1 VATNILATLLLT
13 PSESTLEPAAETH
26 LLSSL
31 RHFYVNATELIA
43 DCVIMFLFIS
53 EVVVYLFFKCIY
65 YYLYILLLI
74 IFKYILYSILT
85 IQVLTITAFL
95 LIRSAPLTIF
105 LVIFIASTYSY

>member
-1 VATNILATLLLT
+1 MATNILATLLLT

-31 RHFYVNATELIA
+31 RHFYVNATELFA

-65 YYLYILLLI
+65 YYLYIGIYYYLLYLN
-74 IFKYILYSILT
+74 IFY
-85 IQVLTITAFL
+85 TAF
-95 LIRSAPLTIF
+95 
-105 LVIFIASTYSY
+105 